1 MCIMPPSP
9 LLRTSARRAGG
20 PDAPDAPDALNLR
33 LGRVV
38 EQQPRSHGFS
48 SDGVHTRC
56 SSLPKRLS

>member
-20 PDAPDAPDALNLR
+20 PDAHDALNLR

-38 EQQPRSHGFS
+38 E
-48 SDGVHTRC
+48 
-56 SSLPKRLS
+56 

>member
-9 LLRTSARRAGG
+9 LLRT
-20 PDAPDAPDALNLR
+20 PHDAPDAPDALNRR

-38 EQQPRSHGFS
+38 EQQPRSPGFS
-48 SDGVHTRC
+48 SDRVHTRS